1 MQKNSIQNN
10 FSGKHANQEINIKAA
25 IIEVDS
31 LQNINAG
38 KNMMIS
44 DIFTAKKLAFETRSS
59 LALQSSG
66 YFG

>member
-1 MQKNSIQNN
+1 MQKNSIQHN
-10 FSGKHANQEINIKAA
+10 FSGKRANQEIKINTA
-25 IIEVDS
+25 IIEADS
-31 LQNINAG
+31 LQYINAG